1 MNTIAQSGQATDF
14 SFRYQQT
21 EQYSKSAELTVN
33 KQQSEG
39 QSTLSVSASYS
50 SSVSISGRA
59 ERSYTYAPQQAAPVG
74 AVSEPPAKTQA
85 ATNILSFIALR
96 LQQDAAEG
104 ATPEELQSRLEA
116 GLEGFL
122 KGFGEA
128 YEQLAGAGLL
138 SPEVEEAIGQTKTD
152 VLDGLSELAE
162 EYGLESPV
170 AGAVNDGVDEPEAR
184 EQPSEAIQTISTAPP
199 SVVQDPQST
208 FAAFANNLVKP
219 GEEFAQLLESSTLNY
234 ENLAKRDFSF
244 SLKTQDGDTVTI
256 NASAMRGDRVG
267 ASQVNYASGYENYS
281 SARYESEHF
290 ESNSFH
296 ITVDGEL
303 DEDELGAIND
313 LLNQVGSLSESFFS
327 GNIEEAFEMALEI
340 GFDED
345 EIAQFSLSLRQEVTT
360 KVETTYAR
368 VQEEHKPHT
377 GGLESLKER
386 YLSGEGDT
394 SVNRLMGFVKML
406 QDVADKAE
414 SLGIER
420 KELPTVAER
429 IAEARDSEGR
439 HAGKLHSFME
449 KMLERLG

>member
-1 MNTIAQSGQATDF
+1 MNSIAQSGQTTDF

-50 SSVSISGRA
+50 SSVTISGRA
-59 ERSYTYAPQQAAPVG
+59 ERSYTYAPKPLASVE
-74 AVSEPPAKTQA
+74 AVSEPPSKTQA

-96 LQQDAAEG
+96 LEQDAAEG

-138 SPEVEEAIGQTKTD
+138 SPEVGEAIGQTKAD
-152 VLDGLSELAE
+152 VLEGLSELAE
-162 EYGLESPV
+162 EYGLESPSSGS
-170 AGAVNDGVDEPEAR
+170 AKDDVNDEVKAP
-184 EQPSEAIQTISTAPP
+184 EQPSESIQTISTAP
-199 SVVQDPQST
+199 VAQDPQST

-234 ENLAKRDFSF
+234 ESLAKRDFSF

-281 SARYESEHF
+281 SARYKSEHF

-296 ITVDGEL
+296 IAVDGEL
-303 DEDELGAIND
+303 DEDELSAIND

-345 EIAQFSLSLRQEVTT
+345 EIAQFSLSLHQEVTS

-368 VQEEHKPHT
+368 VQEENKPHP
-377 GGLESLKER
+377 GGIESLKEH
-386 YLSGEGDT
+386 YLSGKGDT

-406 QDVADKAE
+406 QDVVDKADD
-414 SLGIER
+414 LGVER
-420 KELPTVAER
+420 KDLPTIAER

-449 KMLERLG
+449 KMLDRLG

>member
-1 MNTIAQSGQATDF
+1 MNSIAQSGQATDF
-14 SFRYQQT
+14 SLRYHQS

-50 SSVSISGRA
+50 SSVTISGRA
-59 ERSYTYAPQQAAPVG
+59 ERNYTYAPKPAVPVEVV
-74 AVSEPPAKTQA
+74 AEPPAKTQA

-122 KGFGEA
+122 KGYGEA

-152 VLDGLSELAE
+152 VLEGLSELAE
-162 EYGLESPV
+162 EYGLESPTS
-170 AGAVNDGVDEPEAR
+170 GAVKNDVKDDVAVP
-184 EQPSEAIQTISTAPP
+184 EQPSESIQTISTAP
-199 SVVQDPQST
+199 VAQDPQAT
-208 FAAFANNLVKP
+208 FAEFANSLVKP
-219 GEEFAQLLESSTLNY
+219 GEEFAQLLESSTINY
-234 ENLAKRDFSF
+234 ESLAKRDFSF

-267 ASQVNYASGYENYS
+267 ASQVNYASGYENYR
-281 SARYESEHF
+281 SARYESEQF

-296 ITVDGEL
+296 ISVDGEL
-303 DEDELGAIND
+303 DEDELSAIND
-313 LLNQVGSLSESFFS
+313 LLNQVGSLSETFFA

-340 GFDED
+340 GFDEN
-345 EIAQFSLSLRQEVTT
+345 EIAQFSLNLHQEVTT

-368 VQEEHKPHT
+368 VQEDSKPHT
-377 GGLESLKER
+377 GGIESIKDH
-386 YLSGEGDT
+386 YLNGKGDT
-394 SVNRLMGFVKML
+394 SVNRLMGFIEML

-420 KELPTVAER
+420 KDLPTVAER
-429 IAEARDSEGR
+429 IAQARDSDER

-449 KMLERLG
+449 KMLDRLG

>member
-1 MNTIAQSGQATDF
+1 MNSIAQSGQATDF

-21 EQYSKSAELTVN
+21 EQYAKSAELTVN

-50 SSVSISGRA
+50 SSVTISGRA
-59 ERSYTYAPQQAAPVG
+59 ERNYTYAPKPVAPVE

-85 ATNILSFIALR
+85 ATNILSFITLR

-138 SPEVEEAIGQTKTD
+138 SPEVEDAIGQTKTD

-170 AGAVNDGVDEPEAR
+170 AGAVDDEVADT
-184 EQPSEAIQTISTAPP
+184 EQPAESIQTISTAPAP
-199 SVVQDPQST
+199 VAQDPQST

-219 GEEFAQLLESSTLNY
+219 GEEFAQLLESSTINY

-256 NASAMRGDRVG
+256 NASAMRGDRVS
-267 ASQVNYASGYENYS
+267 ASQVNYASGYENYRS
-281 SARYESEHF
+281 DRYESEHY

-296 ITVDGEL
+296 IAVDGEL
-303 DEDELGAIND
+303 DEDELSAIND

-340 GFDED
+340 GFDEN
-345 EIAQFSLSLRQEVTT
+345 EIAQFSLNLHQEVTT
-360 KVETTYAR
+360 KIETTYAR
-368 VQEEHKPHT
+368 VQEESKPHT
-377 GGLESLKER
+377 GGIESLKEH
-386 YLSGEGDT
+386 YLNGKGDT

-406 QDVADKAE
+406 QDVVDKADG
-414 SLGIER
+414 LGVER
-420 KELPTVAER
+420 KELPTIAER

-439 HAGKLHSFME
+439 HAGKLQSFME
-449 KMLERLG
+449 KMLDRLA